1 MLAQA
6 LPAIINCILPG
17 NLMKG
22 LATTPT
28 KLSAVAPCYNEA
40 AVLVEFHRRMS
51 AACASLTDDYEIVL
65 VNDGSSDDSW
75 PVLLSL
81 AEQDPHVVAINLSRN
96 HGQPLALTAGL
107 AYCRGERILIIDVDL
122 QDPPELLSE
131 MMALCDRGA
140 DIVYGKRRSRAGES
154 IFKRLTAFLFY
165 RVLNLFTDQHIPED
179 TGDFRLIARR
189 VLDVLN
195 SMPENHRFIRGM
207 ISWVGFKQVAFL
219 YDRSPR
225 FAGKTKYALR
235 KMLHFALDAITSFS
249 VRPLRLAFYAGG
261 ILCMVSILLLVFSIG
276 AYFVDRTIRGWT
288 SIMAVMLFFL
298 AAQFLVLGLIG
309 EYVGRLYIEAKHRPL
324 FIVEDVV
331 ACGRPVSPLAAPD
344 SEIQAGYER

>member
-1 MLAQA
+1 MRGSVTAP
-6 LPAIINCILPG
+6 PAHG
-17 NLMKG
+17 RD
-22 LATTPT
+22 ATT

-51 AACASLTDDYEIVL
+51 AACASVTDDYEIVL
-65 VNDGSSDDSW
+65 VNDGSSDASW

-81 AEQDPHVVAINLSRN
+81 AAQDPHVVAINLSRN

-107 AYCRGERILIIDVDL
+107 AYCRGERILIIDADL
-122 QDPPELLSE
+122 QDPPEFLPE
-131 MMALCDRGA
+131 MMALCGHDA

-165 RVLNLFTDQHIPED
+165 RVLNLFTDQYIPED
-179 TGDFRLIARR
+179 TGDFRLITRR

-195 SMPENHRFIRGM
+195 SMPENHRFVRGM
-207 ISWVGFKQVAFL
+207 ISWVGFQQVPFL
-219 YDRSPR
+219 YDRAPR
-225 FAGKTKYALR
+225 FAGKTKYALG
-235 KMLHFALDAITSFS
+235 KMFRFALDAITSFS

-261 ILCMVSILLLVFSIG
+261 ILCLFSILLLAYSIG
-276 AYFVDRTIRGWT
+276 AYFVDQTIRGWT

-331 ACGRPVSPLAAPD
+331 GGGRPVSRSVAPD
-344 SEIQAGYER
+344 SGIQAGHER

>member
-1 MLAQA
+1 MQGFV
-6 LPAIINCILPG
+6 N
-17 NLMKG
+17 
-22 LATTPT
+22 TPRDHSRNPT
-28 KLSAVAPCYNEA
+28 AKVSAVAPCFNEA

-51 AACASLTDDYEIVL
+51 AACGAVTDDYEIVL

-75 PVLLSL
+75 PVIFSL
-81 AEQDPHVVAINLSRN
+81 AAQDPRVVAINLSRN
-96 HGQPLALTAGL
+96 HGQQLALTAGL
-107 AYCRGERILIIDVDL
+107 TYCRGERIFIIDADM

-179 TGDFRLIARR
+179 TGDFRLITRR

-207 ISWVGFKQVAFL
+207 ISWVGFKQVPFL

-225 FAGKTKYALR
+225 FAGQTKYPMR

-261 ILCMVSILLLVFSIG
+261 ILCIVSILLLAYSVA
-276 AYFVDRTIRGWT
+276 AYFVDETIRGWT

-324 FIVEDVV
+324 FIVEDIVV
-331 ACGRPVSPLAAPD
+331 RGQPVSRSAAPD
-344 SEIQAGYER
+344 SGAQAGYEI

>member
-1 MLAQA
+1 
-6 LPAIINCILPG
+6 
-17 NLMKG
+17 MKG
-22 LATTPT
+22 YVTAPQAHSRKAST
-28 KLSAVAPCYNEA
+28 KISAVAPCYNEA
-40 AVLVEFHRRMS
+40 AVLVEFHRRVS
-51 AACASLTDDYEIVL
+51 AACASVTDDYEIVL

-75 PVLLSL
+75 PLLVSL
-81 AEQDPHVVAINLSRN
+81 ATADPHVVAINLSRN
-96 HGQPLALTAGL
+96 HGQQLALTAGL
-107 AYCRGERILIIDVDL
+107 AYCRGERILIVDADL

-131 MMALCDRGA
+131 MMVLCDSGA

-165 RVLNLFTDQHIPED
+165 RLLNLFTDQHIPED
-179 TGDFRLIARR
+179 TGDFRLISRR

-207 ISWVGFKQVAFL
+207 ISWVGFKQVPL
-219 YDRSPR
+219 PYDRSPR
-225 FAGKTKYALR
+225 FAGETKYQLR

-261 ILCMVSILLLVFSIG
+261 ILCAGSILLLGYSIG

-309 EYVGRLYIEAKHRPL
+309 EYVGRLYMETKHRPL
-324 FIVEDVV
+324 FIVEQIVV
-331 ACGRPVSPLAAPD
+331 GGPPAARTAAPD
-344 SEIQAGYER
+344 SGIQVGHER

>member
-1 MLAQA
+1 
-6 LPAIINCILPG
+6 
-17 NLMKG
+17 MKG
-22 LATTPT
+22 FVTAPPAHRREATI
-28 KLSAVAPCYNEA
+28 KVSAVAPCYNEA
-40 AVLVEFHRRMS
+40 GVLAEFHRRMS
-51 AACASLTDDYEIVL
+51 AAASFVTDEYEIVL
-65 VNDGSSDDSW
+65 VNDGSCDDSW

-81 AEQDPHVVAINLSRN
+81 AAEDPHLVAINLSRN
-96 HGQPLALTAGL
+96 HGHQLALTAGL
-107 AYCRGERILIIDVDL
+107 AYCRGQRILIIDADL
-122 QDPPELLSE
+122 QDPPELLSG
-131 MMALCDRGA
+131 MMALCDGGA
-140 DIVYGKRRSRAGES
+140 DIVYGRRRSRAGES

-179 TGDFRLIARR
+179 TGDFRLITRR

-207 ISWVGFKQVAFL
+207 VSWVGFKQVPFL

-225 FAGKTKYALR
+225 FAGETKYPLR
-235 KMLHFALDAITSFS
+235 KMLRFALDAITSFS

-261 ILCMVSILLLVFSIG
+261 ILCAFSILLLAFSIG

-309 EYVGRLYIEAKHRPL
+309 EYVGRLYMETKHRPL
-324 FIVEDVV
+324 FIVEDIV
-331 ACGRPVSPLAAPD
+331 AGGRPESRSAAPD
-344 SEIQAGYER
+344 GGIQAGYER

>member
-1 MLAQA
+1 
-6 LPAIINCILPG
+6 
-17 NLMKG
+17 MKG
-22 LATTPT
+22 SATAPRDHSRNLTI
-28 KLSAVAPCYNEA
+28 KVSAVAPCYNEA
-40 AVLVEFHRRMS
+40 AVLVEFHRRLS
-51 AACASLTDDYEIVL
+51 AACGGVTDDYEIVL

-75 PVLLSL
+75 SVLLSL

-96 HGQPLALTAGL
+96 HGHQLALTAGL
-107 AYCRGERILIIDVDL
+107 AYCRGERIFIIDADL

-131 MMALCDRGA
+131 MMARCDSGA

-154 IFKRLTAFLFY
+154 VFKRLTAFLFY

-179 TGDFRLIARR
+179 TGDFRLITRR

-207 ISWVGFKQVAFL
+207 ISWVGFQQVPFL

-225 FAGKTKYALR
+225 FAGETKYQLH
-235 KMLHFALDAITSFS
+235 KMLRFALDAVTSFS

-261 ILCMVSILLLVFSIG
+261 ILCAVSILLLAFSIG
-276 AYFVDRTIRGWT
+276 AYFVDKTIRGWT
-288 SIMAVMLFFL
+288 SIMAVILFFL

-309 EYVGRLYIEAKHRPL
+309 EYVGRLYMETKHRPL
-324 FIVEDVV
+324 FIVEDIVV
-331 ACGRPVSPLAAPD
+331 GGRPVSRSGAPD
-344 SEIQAGYER
+344 RGIQAGYER

>member
-1 MLAQA
+1 
-6 LPAIINCILPG
+6 
-17 NLMKG
+17 MKG
-22 LATTPT
+22 SVTAPPAHSRDATT
-28 KLSAVAPCYNEA
+28 KVSAVVPCYNEA

-51 AACASLTDDYEIVL
+51 AACGSVTDDYEIVL
-65 VNDGSSDDSW
+65 VNDGSSDESW

-81 AEQDPHVVAINLSRN
+81 AAKDPHVVAINLSRN

-107 AYCRGERILIIDVDL
+107 AYCRGERILIIDADL
-122 QDPPELLSE
+122 QDPPEVIPELL
-131 MMALCDRGA
+131 ARWRGGA

-179 TGDFRLIARR
+179 TGDFRLITRR

-195 SMPENHRFIRGM
+195 AMPENHRFVRGM
-207 ISWVGFKQVAFL
+207 ISWVGFKQVALL

-225 FAGKTKYALR
+225 FAGKTKYALG
-235 KMLHFALDAITSFS
+235 KMFRFALDAITSFS

-261 ILCMVSILLLVFSIG
+261 ILSVVSILLLAYSIG
-276 AYFVDRTIRGWT
+276 AYFVDQTIRGWT
-288 SIMAVMLFFL
+288 SIMAVMLLFL

-309 EYVGRLYIEAKHRPL
+309 EYVGRLYMEAKHRPL
-324 FIVEDVV
+324 FIVEEVV
-331 ACGRPVSPLAAPD
+331 AGGRPGSRPAAPD
-344 SEIQAGYER
+344 SGIQAGHER

>member
-1 MLAQA
+1 
-6 LPAIINCILPG
+6 
-17 NLMKG
+17 MKG
-22 LATTPT
+22 YVTAPPAHSGKPTTRI
-28 KLSAVAPCYNEA
+28 SVVAPCYNEA
-40 AVLVEFHRRMS
+40 AVLVEFHRRVS
-51 AACASLTDDYEIVL
+51 AAVSGVTDDYEIVL
-65 VNDGSSDDSW
+65 VNDGSSDGSW
-75 PVLLSL
+75 PVMVSL
-81 AEQDPHVVAINLSRN
+81 AAQDPHVVAINLSRN
-96 HGQPLALTAGL
+96 HGHQLALTAGL
-107 AYCRGERILIIDVDL
+107 AYCRGERILIVDADL
-122 QDPPELLSE
+122 QDPPELLAD
-131 MMALCDRGA
+131 MMALCDSGA

-179 TGDFRLIARR
+179 AGDFRLITRR

-207 ISWVGFKQVAFL
+207 VSWVGFHQVPLL

-225 FAGKTKYALR
+225 FAGETKYPLR
-235 KMLHFALDAITSFS
+235 KMLRFALDAITSFS

-261 ILCMVSILLLVFSIG
+261 VFWAISIVLLAYSIG

-309 EYVGRLYIEAKHRPL
+309 EYVGRLYMETKHRPL
-324 FIVEDVV
+324 FIVADIV
-331 ACGRPVSPLAAPD
+331 AGGRPESRSAPPD
-344 SEIQAGYER
+344 GGIPVGYER